1 MPPVCSAV
9 AELNRTAAGEV
20 VGVVLDDPAELL
32 VPLVDAAAVVEE
44 LEGGDE
50 AEELEALEEL
60 GELEVG
66 AVGWKLAF
74 LAPKPT
80 FDAKRPPTET
90 ESVSLLPV
98 RTSWPPA
105 LSDAVTCAL
114 AAMFGLLMA
123 LIRSPTVSVPVD
135 ANVVVLVPSLT
146 VIVPFLGIPRVR
158 SAVFADSGTVPVP
171 VAGEPV
177 LAALEEDVAEL
188 ACEACTA
195 LCNAAVSWASTR
207 ACASLVAMLAMPLAS
222 LDERPPMAEIS
233 ALLNAELWVWLC
245 AWLPVVLVLLPER
258 DAA

>member
-9 AELNRTAAGEV
+9 AELNRTAAGEL
-20 VGVVLDDPAELL
+20 VGMVLDDPAELL
-32 VPLVDAAAVVEE
+32 VPLVDAEE
-44 LEGGDE
+44 
-50 AEELEALEEL
+50 LEEL

-80 FDAKRPPTET
+80 SDAKSPPTET
-90 ESVSLLPV
+90 EFISLLPV
-98 RTSWPPA
+98 RTSWPSA

-114 AAMFGLLMA
+114 VATFGLLMA

-146 VIVPFLGIPRVR
+146 VIVPFLGIPRVT
-158 SAVFADSGTVPVP
+158 SAVFTDSGTVPVP
-171 VAGEPV
+171 VAGEPA

-195 LCNAAVSWASTR
+195 LCNAAVSWAWTR
-207 ACASLVAMLAMPLAS
+207 VCASLVAMLAMPLAS
-222 LDERPPMAEIS
+222 LDERSPMAEIS
-233 ALLNAELWVWLC
+233 AVLNAELWAWLC
-245 AWLPVVLVLLPER
+245 AWLQKVWSCCQNETLPKLPIP
-258 DAA
+258 